1 MRCLLHAPAVIV
13 VAVGLLAQT
22 SPPLGKLD
30 GHPAFS
36 CIVGGRVVTAADGS
50 PLKSA
55 RLTLVPERGGQKTQV
70 YAATTDSDGRFL
82 LKDLVPG
89 RYHFAASHA
98 GFVTQSYEAKG
109 TDEGAVLSLK
119 PGERVSDVL
128 FGMIVSGVVTGR
140 VTNEDGEPMVSAQV
154 VALQRPSEEEL
165 EGEGRSASRKW
176 RLQPV
181 SSAQTDDRGQYRIF
195 GLTPGEYYL
204 KAVDSSEPDP
214 NTLVHEASWIRD
226 LLGSEYAP
234 AYFPGVA
241 QASQAQ
247 VIFVKAGDEVQADV
261 FMQRTKTVE
270 IAGHVIGRDGPAKN
284 TSLSLRLA
292 GDDYGMDR
300 QATTD
305 EKGSFELKGVP
316 PGSYVIF
323 AYQRDEGNGVYYAQ
337 GQQKVEVSDENLDS
351 ITISV
356 GGGFSFQGR
365 VTVDGASSPKLDRI
379 GIVLSRVD
387 DDEQLGGQGRVKK
400 DGTFEIKSVSDGNYG
415 VSVWGLEN
423 DWYVKSVRLGGDDI
437 LEKGLQVEK
446 GSSDGRLE
454 VVVSSGIGQL
464 EGSVSGG
471 DGPIIGASVRASP
484 EPETPY
490 NRSRSRG
497 ARTDQT
503 GHFSLTGLA
512 PGRYRV
518 LAKSPASPASGILRS
533 DPQIVTMSEHEH
545 KTVQLTIAQAQ
556 VDSR

>member
-1 MRCLLHAPAVIV
+1 
-13 VAVGLLAQT
+13 
-22 SPPLGKLD
+22 
-30 GHPAFS
+30 
-36 CIVGGRVVTAADGS
+36 
-50 PLKSA
+50 
-55 RLTLVPERGGQKTQV
+55 
-70 YAATTDSDGRFL
+70 
-82 LKDLVPG
+82 
-89 RYHFAASHA
+89 
-98 GFVTQSYEAKG
+98 
-109 TDEGAVLSLK
+109 
-119 PGERVSDVL
+119 
-128 FGMIVSGVVTGR
+128 
-140 VTNEDGEPMVSAQV
+140 MVSAQV
-154 VALQRPSEEEL
+154 VALQRPSDEEL
-165 EGEGRSASRKW
+165 EDEGRSASRKW

-195 GLTPGEYYL
+195 GLNPGEYYL

-512 PGRYRV
+512 PVTYRV
-518 LAKSPASPASGILRS
+518 LAKYPSHPQAAFSDWTRKSLRCPS
-533 DPQIVTMSEHEH
+533 TST
-545 KTVQLTIAQAQ
+545 K
-556 VDSR
+556 RCN